1 MITEDPG
8 FSVAGGEPG
17 QISQAAAWH
26 QELAD
31 AFELHQATISGAA
44 SSVLATW
51 DGEAARS
58 YGQLSSVVAAHFGNA
73 AAQSRGAA
81 TALQR
86 YATELQRT
94 QREGAI
100 ALVET
105 EHWLIEQTQ
114 WQTKLDAANRAITAA
129 QGEIATA
136 RTTLSNPLMT
146 GPFSPT
152 TQSAAQAQ
160 LSVAQ
165 AALRQAQEDQRTAQ
179 RRLRDAEQQALL
191 WQGRGR
197 RAWDDA
203 MTAAQQ
209 ATGSVDAIEI
219 TPPPLAGWAVAD
231 RFNTPAAPAT
241 HHGGG
246 GFFSDP
252 LGTLEHLAKSGLDDA
267 GHGIGWAWDHAPDA
281 LAEVPKLALDGA
293 SNAISSSIPG
303 LILSGVSGLTGKT
316 VGICVGGSASDGW
329 NATGSLC
336 YDATPSGQSG
346 ITVTAGGG
354 LGGPPGIGASVGPV
368 ISNGKTLSD
377 QGGPF
382 TYGGGSVGEGPD
394 SGGVSVSVGHNHQHK
409 LIWDA
414 NPGWTPN
421 VGVAPVG
428 VHAGTSNTWTYPS
441 N

>member
-1 MITEDPG
+1 VITEDPG
-8 FSVAGGEPG
+8 FSVADGDPGE
-17 QISQAAAWH
+17 ISQAAAWH

-51 DGEAARS
+51 NGEAARS
-58 YGQLSSVVAAHFGNA
+58 YGQLSTVLAAHFGNA
-73 AAQSRGAA
+73 AEQSRGAA
-81 TALQR
+81 AVLQR
-86 YATELQRT
+86 YAAELQRT
-94 QREGAI
+94 QHEGAI

-105 EHWLIEQTQ
+105 EHWLIEQNR

-129 QGEIATA
+129 QVEITA
-136 RTTLSNPLMT
+136 AQTMLSNPLMT
-146 GPFSPT
+146 GPFSPV
-152 TQSAAQAQ
+152 TQSAAQTQ

-165 AALRQAQEDQRTAQ
+165 AALRQAQEDQRIAQ
-179 RRLRDAEQQALL
+179 RGLSHAEQEALL
-191 WQGRGR
+191 WQARGR

-209 ATGSVDAIEI
+209 ATGSVDAIQI
-219 TPPPLAGWAVAD
+219 TPPPLAGWAVPD
-231 RFNTPAAPAT
+231 RFNTPPPPAK

-252 LGTLEHLAKSGLDDA
+252 LGTLEHLALRGA
-267 GHGIGWAWDHAPDA
+267 GT
-281 LAEVPKLALDGA
+281 V
-293 SNAISSSIPG
+293 ISSSIPG
-303 LILSGVSGLTGKT
+303 LILSGVSRLTGKT
-316 VGICVGGSASDGW
+316 VGMCVGGSASDGW
-329 NATGSLC
+329 NVTGSLC

-382 TYGGGSVGEGPD
+382 TYGGGSVGDGPD
-394 SGGVSVSVGHNHQHK
+394 SGGVTASVGHNHQHK

-414 NPGWTPN
+414 NPGWTPT

-428 VHAGTSNTWTYPS
+428 VHAGTSNTWTYPTY
-441 N
+441 